1 MGAQPEEVLM
11 SDASNTYPVSLTVD
25 FQEGPRD
32 KVTVFFRFWTSLPI
46 ILLAALIS
54 GSEDSSGGLLVFPP
68 AVMILFRRKYPR
80 WWFDWNLKMV
90 RFMSRINVYWALL
103 RDEYPSTD
111 EEQTVHLDIDYPD
124 VETELNRWLPLVKWI
139 LAIPHFFVLFFLA
152 MAVAACII
160 GSWFAILFTGRMPRS
175 LFDFIVGYMRWATR
189 VACYALLMTTDEYPP
204 FSLD

>member
-1 MGAQPEEVLM
+1 MSEV
-11 SDASNTYPVSLTVD
+11 SQKPYPVSLSVD

-32 KVTVFFRFWTSLPI
+32 KLTVFFRFFTSLPI
-46 ILLAALIS
+46 IFVAALIS
-54 GSEDSSGGLLVFPP
+54 GSENSSGGLLVFPTG
-68 AVMILFRRKYPR
+68 VMVLFRQKYPR

-111 EEQTVHLDIDYPD
+111 EDQAVHLDIAYPD
-124 VETELNRWLPLVKWI
+124 AETELNRWLPLVKWI
-139 LAIPHFFVLFFLA
+139 LAIPHFFVLSFLA

-160 GSWFAILFTGRMPRS
+160 GSWFAILFTGQLPRS

-189 VACYALLMTTDEYPP
+189 VACYAFLMTTDEYPP